1 MHKIYT
7 SYYAWFNC
15 TIGIMMITLPVYFC
29 IFLVLLC
36 MVSSVWGADKTFNVI
51 NFGAV
56 GDGKTDDLPAFLK
69 AWEAV
74 CQSESSRVILVIPK
88 RKKFLLTPSSIDG
101 PCKPS
106 RIHIQVS
113 GNIIAPNTKSA
124 WDGRATNAWLTFSNI
139 DHLTVNG
146 HGVFDGRGHLWWSN
160 PCLNDNTS
168 QETQCKGPTALI
180 FRRCDQLRVRGVTII
195 RSARS
200 HIILTACNEV
210 SIAKIRIMSPGDSPN
225 TDGIDVS
232 ASTNVRIH
240 NSLIATGDD
249 CVAIG
254 GGSSKV
260 NISGITCGPG
270 HGISIGSLGEGGF
283 EVVEDVNVRNC
294 TIKGT
299 LTGVR
304 IKTWQGGEGYAR
316 RIAFEGIKL
325 DAVNNPLI
333 IDQFYCPSRV
343 NCKNDTAAV
352 ALSDITF
359 RGIVGTSLMDEVI
372 NLSCSETIGCKNIL
386 VDRVYISSVDGKP
399 VHAKCINAH
408 GRYTHTSPAV
418 KCLQPP

>member
-1 MHKIYT
+1 
-7 SYYAWFNC
+7 
-15 TIGIMMITLPVYFC
+15 
-29 IFLVLLC
+29 
-36 MVSSVWGADKTFNVI
+36 MVSSVWGADIKTFNVI

-56 GDGKTDDLPAFLK
+56 GDGRTDDLPAFLK

-74 CQSESSRVILVIPK
+74 CQSESSSVILVIPK
-88 RKKFLLTPSSIDG
+88 RKKFLLTPSTFDG

-113 GNIIAPNTKSA
+113 GNIIAPNSKSG
-124 WDGRATNAWLTFSNI
+124 WDGRAINAWITFSNI
-139 DHLTVNG
+139 NHLTVNG
-146 HGVFDGRGHLWWSN
+146 NGVFDGRGDIWWSN
-160 PCLNDNTS
+160 PCLDDNIS

-180 FRRCDQLRVRGVTII
+180 FRRCDQLRVRGVTLI

-254 GGSSKV
+254 GGSFNV

-294 TIKGT
+294 TIKDT

-304 IKTWQGGEGYAR
+304 IKTWQGGKGYAR
-316 RIAFEGIKL
+316 RIAFEGIKF
-325 DAVNNPLI
+325 DAVNNPII
-333 IDQFYCPSRV
+333 IDQFYCPSQV
-343 NCKNDTAAV
+343 NCKNDTDAV

-359 RGIVGTSLMDEVI
+359 RGILGTSLMDEVI
-372 NLSCSETIGCKNIL
+372 NLSCSETVGCKNIL
-386 VDRVYISSVDGKP
+386 VDRVYISSVNGNP

-408 GRYTHTSPAV
+408 GRYTHTRPAV
-418 KCLQPP
+418 KCLLPP

>member
-1 MHKIYT
+1 
-7 SYYAWFNC
+7 
-15 TIGIMMITLPVYFC
+15 MMISNSQFYLVT
-29 IFLVLLC
+29 FLVLLC
-36 MVSSVWGADKTFNVI
+36 MGSSVWSADIKTFNVI
-51 NFGAV
+51 DFGAV
-56 GDGKTDDLPAFLK
+56 GDGRTDDLPAFLK

-88 RKKFLLTPSSIDG
+88 RKKFLLKPSEFDG

-106 RIHIQVS
+106 SIHIQVS
-113 GNIIAPNTKSA
+113 GNIIAPNSKSA
-124 WDGRATNAWLTFSNI
+124 WDGAATNAWLTFANI
-139 DHLTVNG
+139 NHLTVNG
-146 HGVFDGRGHLWWSN
+146 NGVFDGQGHIWWSN
-160 PCLNDNTS
+160 ACTNDNTS

-210 SIAKIRIMSPGDSPN
+210 SIANIRIMSPGDSLN

-232 ASTNVRIH
+232 GSTNVRIY

-249 CVAIG
+249 CIAIG
-254 GGSSKV
+254 GGSS
-260 NISGITCGPG
+260 NISISGITCGPG

-294 TIKGT
+294 TMKDT
-299 LTGVR
+299 LAGVR

-316 RIAFEGIKL
+316 RIAFEGIL
-325 DAVNNPLI
+325 FVAVNNPII

-359 RGIVGTSLMDEVI
+359 RGILGTSLMDEVI
-372 NLSCSETIGCKNIL
+372 NLSCSETVGCKNIL
-386 VDRVYISSVDGKP
+386 VDRVYISSVNGNP

-418 KCLQPP
+418 KCLLPP

>member
-1 MHKIYT
+1 MVLVLAAT
-7 SYYAWFNC
+7 
-15 TIGIMMITLPVYFC
+15 TMVYLG

-36 MVSSVWGADKTFNVI
+36 MVSPVWSADDIKTFNVV

-74 CQSESSRVILVIPK
+74 CQSESSRVILVIPE
-88 RKKFLLTPSSIDG
+88 RKKFLLTPSTFEG

-106 RIHIQVS
+106 FIHIQVS
-113 GNIIAPNTKSA
+113 GNIIAPSSKSG
-124 WDGRATNAWLTFSNI
+124 WDGRATNAWLIFENI

-146 HGVFDGRGHLWWSN
+146 NGVFDGQGHVWWSN
-160 PCLNDNTS
+160 PCLDDNNPS

-180 FRRCDQLRVRGVTII
+180 FRRCDWLRVWGVTLI

-210 SIAKIRIMSPGDSPN
+210 SIANIRIMSPGDSPN

-232 ASTNVRIH
+232 ASTNVRLH

-249 CVAIG
+249 CIAIG
-254 GGSSKV
+254 GGSSNV

-283 EVVEDVNVRNC
+283 EIVEDVLIRNC
-294 TIKGT
+294 TIKET

-316 RIAFEGIKL
+316 RITFEGIKL
-325 DAVNNPLI
+325 VAVNNPII

-359 RGIVGTSLMDEVI
+359 RGISGTSLMDEVI
-372 NLSCSETIGCKNIL
+372 NLSCSETVGCKNIL
-386 VDRVYISSVDGKP
+386 LDRVYISSVKGNP
-399 VHAKCINAH
+399 VHAKCISAH
-408 GRYTHTSPAV
+408 GRHTHTRPVVS
-418 KCLQPP
+418 CLLP

>member
-1 MHKIYT
+1 MVLVLAGT
-7 SYYAWFNC
+7 
-15 TIGIMMITLPVYFC
+15 TMVYLG

-36 MVSSVWGADKTFNVI
+36 MFSPVWSADDIKTFNVV

-56 GDGKTDDLPAFLK
+56 GDGRNDDLPAFLK

-74 CQSESSRVILVIPK
+74 CQSESSRVILVIPE
-88 RKKFLLTPSSIDG
+88 RKKFLLTPSTFEG

-106 RIHIQVS
+106 FIHIQVS
-113 GNIIAPNTKSA
+113 GNIIAPNSKSG
-124 WDGRATNAWLTFSNI
+124 WDGRATNAWLIFENI

-146 HGVFDGRGHLWWSN
+146 NGVFDGQGHVWWSN
-160 PCLNDNTS
+160 PCLDNNNPS
-168 QETQCKGPTALI
+168 QETQCKGPTALV
-180 FRRCDQLRVRGVTII
+180 FRRCDRLRVWGVTLI

-210 SIAKIRIMSPGDSPN
+210 SIANIRIMSPGDSPN

-232 ASTNVRIH
+232 GSTNVRIH

-249 CVAIG
+249 CIAIG
-254 GGSSKV
+254 GGSSNV

-283 EVVEDVNVRNC
+283 EIVEDVRVRNC
-294 TIKGT
+294 TIKDT

-316 RIAFEGIKL
+316 RITFEGIKL
-325 DAVNNPLI
+325 VEVNNPII

-359 RGIVGTSLMDEVI
+359 RGISGTSLMDEVI
-372 NLSCSETIGCKNIL
+372 NLSCSETVGCKNIL
-386 VDRVYISSVDGKP
+386 LDRVYISSVKGNP
-399 VHAKCINAH
+399 VHAKCVNAH
-408 GRYTHTSPAV
+408 GRHTHTRPV
-418 KCLQPP
+418 VNCLLP

>member
-1 MHKIYT
+1 MHG
-7 SYYAWFNC
+7 SC
-15 TIGIMMITLPVYFC
+15 TIWIMMTSLQFYFC
-29 IFLVLLC
+29 IFLVYLC
-36 MVSSVWGADKTFNVI
+36 MVSSVWSADIKTFNVI
-51 NFGAV
+51 NFGAI
-56 GDGKTDDLPAFLK
+56 GDGRTDDLPAFLK

-88 RKKFLLTPSSIDG
+88 RKKFLLMPSTFDG

-106 RIHIQVS
+106 RMHIQVS
-113 GNIIAPNTKSA
+113 GNIIAPNSKSG
-124 WDGRATNAWLTFSNI
+124 WDGAASNAWLTFSNI
-139 DHLTVNG
+139 NHLTVNG
-146 HGVFDGRGHLWWSN
+146 NGVFDGQGHIWWSN
-160 PCLNDNTS
+160 PCMNDNTS

-180 FRRCDQLRVRGVTII
+180 FRRCDQLRVRGVTIT

-210 SIAKIRIMSPGDSPN
+210 SIANIRIMSPGDSLN

-249 CVAIG
+249 CIAIG
-254 GGSSKV
+254 GGSSNV
-260 NISGITCGPG
+260 SISGITCGPG

-294 TIKGT
+294 TIKDT
-299 LTGVR
+299 LAGVR

-316 RIAFEGIKL
+316 RIAFEGIIFV
-325 DAVNNPLI
+325 AVNNP
-333 IDQFYCPSRV
+333 
-343 NCKNDTAAV
+343 TAAV

-359 RGIVGTSLMDEVI
+359 RGILGTSLMDEVI
-372 NLSCSETIGCKNIL
+372 NLSCSETVGCKNIL
-386 VDRVYISSVDGKP
+386 VDRVYISSVNGNP

-408 GRYTHTSPAV
+408 GRYTHTRPAV
-418 KCLQPP
+418 KCLLPP

>member
-1 MHKIYT
+1 
-7 SYYAWFNC
+7 
-15 TIGIMMITLPVYFC
+15 MMISLQVY
-29 IFLVLLC
+29 LVLLC
-36 MVSSVWGADKTFNVI
+36 MVSSVWGADIKTFNVI

-56 GDGKTDDLPAFLK
+56 GDGRTDDLPAFLK

-74 CQSESSRVILVIPK
+74 CQSESSSVILVIPK
-88 RKKFLLTPSSIDG
+88 RKKFLLTPSTFDG

-113 GNIIAPNTKSA
+113 GNIIAPNSKSG
-124 WDGRATNAWLTFSNI
+124 WDGRAINAWITFSNI
-139 DHLTVNG
+139 NHLTVNG
-146 HGVFDGRGHLWWSN
+146 NGVFDGRGDIWWSN
-160 PCLNDNTS
+160 PCLDDNIS

-180 FRRCDQLRVRGVTII
+180 FRRCDQLRVRGVTLI

-254 GGSSKV
+254 GGSFNV

-294 TIKGT
+294 TIKDT

-304 IKTWQGGEGYAR
+304 IKTWQGGKGYAR
-316 RIAFEGIKL
+316 RIAFEGIKF
-325 DAVNNPLI
+325 DAVNNPII
-333 IDQFYCPSRV
+333 IDQFYCPSQV
-343 NCKNDTAAV
+343 NCKNDTDAV

-359 RGIVGTSLMDEVI
+359 RGILGTSLMDEVI
-372 NLSCSETIGCKNIL
+372 NLSCSETVGCKNIL
-386 VDRVYISSVDGKP
+386 VDRVYISSVNGNP

-408 GRYTHTSPAV
+408 GRYTHTRPAV
-418 KCLQPP
+418 KCLLPP